1 MACNKSVFKRCIS
14 SDLKSR
20 ARFREVCKEIKKR
33 PGRVKLYQK
42 FGLRCGIATGILRP
56 RIVLPDDKLNPIV
69 EKVTMIHEL
78 IHYKRRDL
86 WFLYASKIIE
96 TIHWFNPLSRS
107 LSEYMNQWNEYA
119 CDYES
124 CIALGNSKMY
134 AIVLCNVAEQNQQG
148 LFSSI
153 GTEPM
158 TLSRRIE
165 MMVNMQKARKKSKFL
180 GTIAAIAVSFASVT
194 STFAATGVMAE
205 GYKRLYDLTMVED
218 VEKGVSAV
226 VGDMD
231 VAIESTETPEYPDN
245 SNINPA
251 DYVNTGIVFNDV
263 LPIDGYT
270 VVEGEVDNL
279 TRATGANFNWTLT
292 YDYLQTSGYFKVNKD
307 QVINVSGDITPLGKV
322 IRVGI
327 IEPNGAR
334 RCVYATGR
342 FSQPFQAYVKG
353 DYKVYAISDNSEV
366 VNLTGGYLTY

>member
-1 MACNKSVFKRCIS
+1 
-14 SDLKSR
+14 
-20 ARFREVCKEIKKR
+20 
-33 PGRVKLYQK
+33 
-42 FGLRCGIATGILRP
+42 
-56 RIVLPDDKLNPIV
+56 
-69 EKVTMIHEL
+69 
-78 IHYKRRDL
+78 
-86 WFLYASKIIE
+86 
-96 TIHWFNPLSRS
+96 
-107 LSEYMNQWNEYA
+107 
-119 CDYES
+119 
-124 CIALGNSKMY
+124 MY

-218 VEKGVSAV
+218 VEKGLSAV
-226 VGDMD
+226 VGDTD
-231 VAIESTETPEYPDN
+231 LVNESTETPEYPDN

-270 VVEGEVDNL
+270 IVEDENEVSAR
-279 TRATGANFNWTLT
+279 TTAGNFNWTLT
-292 YDYLQTSGYFKVNKD
+292 YDYLQTSRYFRVSKGQK
-307 QVINVSGDITPLGKV
+307 ITVSGDITPVGKV

-334 RCVYATGR
+334 RCVYATGS
-342 FSQPFQAYVKG
+342 FSQNFAVNHTG
-353 DYKVYAISDNSEV
+353 DHKVYAISDNSEV
-366 VNLTGGYLTY
+366 VNLTGAYVTY

>member
-1 MACNKSVFKRCIS
+1 M
-14 SDLKSR
+14 
-20 ARFREVCKEIKKR
+20 
-33 PGRVKLYQK
+33 
-42 FGLRCGIATGILRP
+42 
-56 RIVLPDDKLNPIV
+56 LPDDKLNPIV

-226 VGDMD
+226 VGDTD
-231 VAIESTETPEYPDN
+231 LVNESTDTPEYPDN

-270 VVEGEVDNL
+270 VVEGEMDNL

-292 YDYLQTSGYFKVNKD
+292 YDYLQTSGYFKVNKG
-307 QVINVSGDITPLGKV
+307 QKIVVSGDITPVGKI

-327 IEPNGAR
+327 IEPDGAR
-334 RCVYATGR
+334 RCVYATGS
-342 FSQPFQAYVKG
+342 FSQPFPAYVKG

-366 VNLTGGYLTY
+366 VNLKGLYGTY

>member
-1 MACNKSVFKRCIS
+1 M
-14 SDLKSR
+14 
-20 ARFREVCKEIKKR
+20 
-33 PGRVKLYQK
+33 
-42 FGLRCGIATGILRP
+42 
-56 RIVLPDDKLNPIV
+56 LPDDKLNPIV

-124 CIALGNSKMY
+124 CITLGNSKMY

-334 RCVYATGR
+334 RCVYANGR

>member
-1 MACNKSVFKRCIS
+1 MVNHALFIAWLIGLFFNFGKIWKEWRVTRAYLRDAFPA
-14 SDLKSR
+14 DLKSR

-42 FGLRCGIATGILRP
+42 FGLRCGITTGILRP

-124 CIALGNSKMY
+124 CIALGNSKTY

-205 GYKRLYDLTMVED
+205 GYKRLYDLT
-218 VEKGVSAV
+218 
-226 VGDMD
+226 
-231 VAIESTETPEYPDN
+231 
-245 SNINPA
+245 
-251 DYVNTGIVFNDV
+251 
-263 LPIDGYT
+263 
-270 VVEGEVDNL
+270 VVEGEMDNL

-307 QVINVSGDITPLGKV
+307 QVINVSGDITPVGKI

-366 VNLTGGYLTY
+366 VNLTGAYVTY

>member
-1 MACNKSVFKRCIS
+1 
-14 SDLKSR
+14 
-20 ARFREVCKEIKKR
+20 
-33 PGRVKLYQK
+33 
-42 FGLRCGIATGILRP
+42 
-56 RIVLPDDKLNPIV
+56 
-69 EKVTMIHEL
+69 
-78 IHYKRRDL
+78 
-86 WFLYASKIIE
+86 
-96 TIHWFNPLSRS
+96 
-107 LSEYMNQWNEYA
+107 
-119 CDYES
+119 
-124 CIALGNSKMY
+124 MY

-334 RCVYATGR
+334 RCVYANGR

-366 VNLTGGYLTY
+366 VNLTGAYVTY

>member
-1 MACNKSVFKRCIS
+1 
-14 SDLKSR
+14 
-20 ARFREVCKEIKKR
+20 
-33 PGRVKLYQK
+33 
-42 FGLRCGIATGILRP
+42 
-56 RIVLPDDKLNPIV
+56 
-69 EKVTMIHEL
+69 
-78 IHYKRRDL
+78 
-86 WFLYASKIIE
+86 
-96 TIHWFNPLSRS
+96 
-107 LSEYMNQWNEYA
+107 
-119 CDYES
+119 
-124 CIALGNSKMY
+124 
-134 AIVLCNVAEQNQQG
+134 
-148 LFSSI
+148 
-153 GTEPM
+153 
-158 TLSRRIE
+158 

-180 GTIAAIAVSFASVT
+180 GTIAAIVVSFASVT

-226 VGDMD
+226 VGDAD
-231 VAIESTETPEYPDN
+231 LVNESTETPEYPDN

-270 VVEGEVDNL
+270 IVEDENEVSAR
-279 TRATGANFNWTLT
+279 TTAGNFNWTLT
-292 YDYLQTSGYFKVNKD
+292 YDYLQTSRYFKVNKD
-307 QVINVSGDITPLGKV
+307 QVINVSGDITPAGKI

-366 VNLTGGYLTY
+366 VNLKGLYGTY